1 MSQDCTNGGCG
12 CTPNHCIRC
21 TVNTC
26 NHHCQDTQYCGLT
39 SIEVG
44 ADGIGTNCRN
54 FEKE

>member
-21 TVNTC
+21 TVSAC
-26 NHHCQDTQYCGLT
+26 HHHCQDAQYCGLS

-44 ADGIGTNCRN
+44 DDGIGTNCRN